1 MVTIIKIFRTRAAW
15 ETWLAKNHRSAKG
28 VWIKLY
34 KKSAGKAG
42 LSYVEA
48 LHGALCYG
56 WVDGQKKLSTELS
69 WSQQFKPRPPKRR
82 WSRLHTENA
91 ERLIKAGRMKPA
103 GLKEVRAAKRDGRWT
118 GAYDPPGSAKVPV
131 DLLRE
136 LGRDERLRAKF
147 ESLTKAQIY
156 AIAYRLQ
163 SARNPEI
170 RAGRLRSILGTLVK
184 GKRSLW

>member
-1 MVTIIKIFRTRAAW
+1 MVTVIKSFRTRAAW
-15 ETWLAKNHRSAKG
+15 EAWLAKNHRSSKG
-28 VWIKLY
+28 LWIKLY
-34 KKSAGKAG
+34 KRSAGKVG

-131 DLLRE
+131 DLLRA
-136 LGRDERLRAKF
+136 LDRDERLRAKF
-147 ESLTKAQIY
+147 ESLGKAQTY

-163 SARNPEI
+163 NARNERV
-170 RAGRLRSILGTLVK
+170 RASRLRFILDALAQ
-184 GKRSLW
+184 GKRTLW